1 MKRRSMHALPERDA
15 DHEVVAPLPAVEA
28 VDALASETLPGFLA
42 QLAALQARVAARIA
56 SPFLTREAPREQDM
70 LLTVKQAAARL
81 GVSPDWLYRR
91 AATLPFTRPLSPRA
105 LRFSATGIDRWLRQQ
120 SR

>member
-1 MKRRSMHALPERDA
+1 MTVHHFAEGDGCREQGSL
-15 DHEVVAPLPAVEA
+15 LPAVEA
-28 VDALASETLPGFLA
+28 VDTLAPEALPAFLA

-56 SPFLTREAPREQDM
+56 SAPFTTRETPRERDT

-81 GVSPDWLYRR
+81 SVSPDWLYRR
-91 AATLPFTRPLSPRA
+91 AATLPFTRSLSPRA